1 VDYCAAHV
9 DAIMRTDATW
19 MCWALD
25 EAELPDGD
33 ALLGVLLEVVPAAP
47 AVVVEPAPLVV
58 EVELAGA
65 SVPVISTWW
74 PLCCERS
81 ESRPSRTYVEPAIG
95 MLLELPL
102 PAVPAV
108 VDGAPLVAPV
118 LVLGV
123 LEVDPALGLAAPP
136 DAAGAPARALVSMN

>member
-1 VDYCAAHV
+1 
-9 DAIMRTDATW
+9 MRTDATW

-25 EAELPDGD
+25 EAELLDGD

-123 LEVDPALGLAAPP
+123 LEVDPALVVAAPP
-136 DAAGAPARALVSMN
+136 DAKIQRFSGPFQCPSDCFARSLT